1 MAIIYTYPVKT
12 TPVSAD
18 KVLISDSEDNNKTK
32 SVSIRDIRSATVS
45 GVSSIIAGD
54 NITLPSG
61 GTGDVEISATAYT
74 AGDGID
80 ITAYAVSADIKANSG
95 ITIDGTEIS
104 LDLSASSISGT
115 LGVADGGSG
124 ASTFTAGFLKANG
137 TSAFS
142 TVSTINLTSEV
153 ADTLPIGNG
162 GTGQSA
168 YTSGDILYAS
178 SSSTVLEKLTIGSS
192 GQVLTVSSGG
202 IPEWTNL
209 AGTGTVT
216 SVNVSGGTTGLT
228 ATGGP
233 ITTSGTITLG
243 GTLAYTNGGT
253 GLSTLGVAGQ
263 VLKSTGSAMAW
274 QNVDRAINVL
284 TSGATVSWDYR
295 DGSTAF
301 LELGAGN
308 ADEISITGLQDGSQ
322 GVLILDGSSNTTVL
336 LPTGSGITSKI
347 INGGS
352 GYTPSANIDV
362 LRFVYQADG
371 QTFYWT
377 IDANLVT
384 YQP

>member
-18 KVLISDSEDNNKTK
+18 KVLISDSEDNNKAK

-233 ITTSGTITLG
+233 ITSSGTITLG

-308 ADEISITGLQDGSQ
+308 GDVISITGLQDGSQ
-322 GVLILDGSSNTTVL
+322 GVLILDGSSNTSVT